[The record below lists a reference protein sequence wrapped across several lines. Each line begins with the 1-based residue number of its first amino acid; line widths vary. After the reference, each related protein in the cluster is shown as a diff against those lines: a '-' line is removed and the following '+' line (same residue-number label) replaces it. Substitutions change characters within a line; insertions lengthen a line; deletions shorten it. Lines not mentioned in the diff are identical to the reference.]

1 MKNALNMLANTIMN
15 EYNLDAA
22 ILECQFYG
30 MQTVAGKAQVIEC
43 MGEKVVFYADDIL
56 TETILV
62 CFSKADTSVRQA
74 A

>member
-1 MKNALNMLANTIMN
+1 MKNALSMLANTIMN

-22 ILECQFYG
+22 ILECRFYG
-30 MQTVAGKAQVIEC
+30 METLAGKAQVIEC
-43 MGEKVVFYADDIL
+43 LGEKIVFYTDTIV
-56 TETILV
+56 TQTILV

>member
-1 MKNALNMLANTIMN
+1 MKNALNMLANTILN
-15 EYNLDAA
+15 EYDLDAA
-22 ILECQFYG
+22 IPECRFYG
-30 MQTVAGKAQVIEC
+30 IRTLAGKAQVIEC
-43 MGEKVVFYADDIL
+43 MGEKVVFYTDDIL